1 MFPTQWAEWNA
12 TGALMQLHSNL
23 RGGSKMD
30 SSKMHLHSSSLHFSL
45 CGYRFVGF
53 RDQGSKKGIL
63 IWILGVWKNWIFGF
77 EFVPIQPSVFVSL
90 LGHVGLG
97 VNKNLC
103 ACVSCVHVNA

>member
-1 MFPTQWAEWNA
+1 
-12 TGALMQLHSNL
+12 
-23 RGGSKMD
+23 MD

-63 IWILGVWKNWIFGF
+63 IWIFGF
-77 EFVPIQPSVFVSL
+77 EFVPIQLSVFVSL

>member
-1 MFPTQWAEWNA
+1 MAE
-12 TGALMQLHSNL
+12 
-23 RGGSKMD
+23 
-30 SSKMHLHSSSLHFSL
+30 SLL
-45 CGYRFVGF
+45 LLLLVVCGYRSVGF

-77 EFVPIQPSVFVSL
+77 EFGSIQLSVFFSL

-103 ACVSCVHVNA
+103 VSVSCVHVIA